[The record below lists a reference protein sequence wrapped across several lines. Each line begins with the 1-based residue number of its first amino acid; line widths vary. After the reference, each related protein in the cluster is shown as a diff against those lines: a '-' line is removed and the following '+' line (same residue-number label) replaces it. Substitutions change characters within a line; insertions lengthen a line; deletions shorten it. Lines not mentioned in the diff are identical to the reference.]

1 LAKETRGFKATNA
14 MLDVENMKL
23 IEYTKDG
30 TNVYLLNKILQE
42 WNGVDGISF
51 SITLNQEIEPDETEY

>member
-1 LAKETRGFKATNA
+1 MAKETRGFKATNA

-51 SITLNQEIEPDETEY
+51 SITLNQEIKPDETEY

>member
-1 LAKETRGFKATNA
+1 MAKETRGFKATNA

-51 SITLNQEIEPDETEY
+51 SITLNQEVEPDETEY

>member
-51 SITLNQEIEPDETEY
+51 SITLNQEVEPDETEY

>member
-51 SITLNQEIEPDETEY
+51 SITLNQEIEPDDTEY

>member
-1 LAKETRGFKATNA
+1 MAKETRGFKATNA

>member
-1 LAKETRGFKATNA
+1 